1 MAENKDEGPTCSVP
15 KKRKPN
21 WTTDECLYLSK
32 LVDEN
37 KSVLRSKFGAGVTT
51 VKKRETW
58 GKITD
63 AINAT
68 SSTKRSVEEVE
79 KKWHNI
85 QMRGKAEIAD
95 ARRSAKK
102 TGGGPAGKPLTP
114 LAEAVES
121 VIGTDNISISGIP
134 GAVDTTFLMLDNEHN
149 TANIATRTVEQRP
162 SAVVQDLQ
170 ILSTNESGDGQI
182 NLVTLPARKCNTC
195 SCSIDSCMGD
205 LQKRKLELEIE
216 NFTLRNTLV
225 KLQIERLQNDSE

>member
-102 TGGGPAGKPLTP
+102 TG
-114 LAEAVES
+114 
-121 VIGTDNISISGIP
+121 
-134 GAVDTTFLMLDNEHN
+134 NE
-149 TANIATRTVEQRP
+149 T
-162 SAVVQDLQ
+162 
-170 ILSTNESGDGQI
+170 ILYCIMRGS
-182 NLVTLPARKCNTC
+182 R
-195 SCSIDSCMGD
+195 
-205 LQKRKLELEIE
+205 
-216 NFTLRNTLV
+216 
-225 KLQIERLQNDSE
+225 

>member
-102 TGGGPAGKPLTP
+102 KQVTKLYCIVSCADLDGATP
-114 LAEAVES
+114 PRQNSYSKINKIMTYE
-121 VIGTDNISISGIP
+121 
-134 GAVDTTFLMLDNEHN
+134 F
-149 TANIATRTVEQRP
+149 
-162 SAVVQDLQ
+162 
-170 ILSTNESGDGQI
+170 IL
-182 NLVTLPARKCNTC
+182 K
-195 SCSIDSCMGD
+195 
-205 LQKRKLELEIE
+205 
-216 NFTLRNTLV
+216 
-225 KLQIERLQNDSE
+225 

>member
-102 TGGGPAGKPLTP
+102 TG
-114 LAEAVES
+114 
-121 VIGTDNISISGIP
+121 
-134 GAVDTTFLMLDNEHN
+134 NE
-149 TANIATRTVEQRP
+149 T
-162 SAVVQDLQ
+162 
-170 ILSTNESGDGQI
+170 ILYCIMRGSRWGDPPPPRQTSYSKI
-182 NLVTLPARKCNTC
+182 NKIMTYEFILK
-195 SCSIDSCMGD
+195 
-205 LQKRKLELEIE
+205 
-216 NFTLRNTLV
+216 
-225 KLQIERLQNDSE
+225 

>member
-102 TGGGPAGKPLTP
+102 TGNETILYCIMRGSRWGDPPPPSKIHIAKLT
-114 LAEAVES
+114 
-121 VIGTDNISISGIP
+121 
-134 GAVDTTFLMLDNEHN
+134 
-149 TANIATRTVEQRP
+149 
-162 SAVVQDLQ
+162 
-170 ILSTNESGDGQI
+170 
-182 NLVTLPARKCNTC
+182 
-195 SCSIDSCMGD
+195 
-205 LQKRKLELEIE
+205 
-216 NFTLRNTLV
+216 
-225 KLQIERLQNDSE
+225 RL

>member
-1 MAENKDEGPTCSVP
+1 MPS
-15 KKRKPN
+15 
-21 WTTDECLYLSK
+21 
-32 LVDEN
+32 
-37 KSVLRSKFGAGVTT
+37 
-51 VKKRETW
+51 
-58 GKITD
+58 I
-63 AINAT
+63 AT

-149 TANIATRTVEQRP
+149 TANIAYV
-162 SAVVQDLQ
+162 
-170 ILSTNESGDGQI
+170 
-182 NLVTLPARKCNTC
+182 
-195 SCSIDSCMGD
+195 
-205 LQKRKLELEIE
+205 
-216 NFTLRNTLV
+216 
-225 KLQIERLQNDSE
+225 

>member
-85 QMRGKAEIAD
+85 QMRGKAEIC
-95 ARRSAKK
+95 RRKTQCQKK
-102 TGGGPAGKPLTP
+102 QVTKLLYCIMRG
-114 LAEAVES
+114 S
-121 VIGTDNISISGIP
+121 
-134 GAVDTTFLMLDNEHN
+134 
-149 TANIATRTVEQRP
+149 RW
-162 SAVVQDLQ
+162 
-170 ILSTNESGDGQI
+170 GD
-182 NLVTLPARKCNTC
+182 PPP
-195 SCSIDSCMGD
+195 
-205 LQKRKLELEIE
+205 
-216 NFTLRNTLV
+216 
-225 KLQIERLQNDSE
+225 LQNSYSKINKIMTYEFILK

>member
-1 MAENKDEGPTCSVP
+1 M
-15 KKRKPN
+15 
-21 WTTDECLYLSK
+21 
-32 LVDEN
+32 VDEN

-58 GKITD
+58 GEITD

-114 LAEAVES
+114 LSEAAES
-121 VIGTDNISISGIP
+121 VIGTGNISISGIP
-134 GAVDTTFLMLDNEHN
+134 DAVDTTFLMFDNEYN
-149 TANIATRTVEQRP
+149 IANIA
-162 SAVVQDLQ
+162 L
-170 ILSTNESGDGQI
+170 
-182 NLVTLPARKCNTC
+182 
-195 SCSIDSCMGD
+195 MGD